1 MAHKKYHAGNHRAL
15 GGVVVRA
22 AYNNPDTICAR
33 CGKTYRQA
41 VEAWGEQAAAWVRG
55 HKVRAT
61 VARTSAEYQ
70 AEHAR
75 CSAQEGAQVRNARSS
90 HGYDWP

>member
-1 MAHKKYHAGNHRAL
+1 MANKRYHQGQHRAL
-15 GGVVVRA
+15 GGVVVRR
-22 AYNNPDTICAR
+22 AYADPTTRCPR
-33 CGKTYRQA
+33 CGLTHTEA
-41 VEAWGEQAAAWVRG
+41 VTKWGEQAAAWIRG

-61 VARTSAEYQ
+61 VARSSSEYQ